1 MSWMAKLSGLVV
13 VLSVAACAAPD
24 AKNSREKTV
33 LSPDAAEVV
42 EKEGK
47 VEASTEEN
55 KTDSNVVCE
64 RVKVTGSNLRE
75 TRCYTVAERDKRRE
89 RTQEEIRDAQQGGF
103 RADDQ

>member
-13 VLSVAACAAPD
+13 VLSVAACAAP
-24 AKNSREKTV
+24 APQAGGEKTV

-47 VEASTEEN
+47 VEASTDEN
-55 KTDSNVVCE
+55 KKDSDIHCE

-75 TRCYTVAERDKRRE
+75 TRCYTVAERDKQRE